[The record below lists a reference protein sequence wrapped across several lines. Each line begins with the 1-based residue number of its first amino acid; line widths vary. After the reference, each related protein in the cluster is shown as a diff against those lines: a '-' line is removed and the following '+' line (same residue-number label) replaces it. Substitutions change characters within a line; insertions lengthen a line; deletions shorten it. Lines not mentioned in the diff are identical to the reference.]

1 MKDARPELMSL
12 FCGAL
17 ERPSAD
23 QRAGY
28 LDAACGEDRE
38 LRARVEALLRAH
50 EQAGG
55 FLRDTS
61 EASDPRATAS
71 TGHRRCGEPPL
82 QCVGAHHHPLARA
95 GARGAAVCDRRP
107 QEGGFP

>member
-12 FCGAL
+12 VCGAL

-38 LRARVEALLRAH
+38 LRARLEALLQAH

-55 FLRDTS
+55 FLRETS
-61 EASDPRATAS
+61 EARDPRATVS
-71 TGHRRCGEPPL
+71 TGHRRGGEPISERP
-82 QCVGAHHHPLARA
+82 GAVIGTP
-95 GARGAAVCDRRP
+95 
-107 QEGGFP
+107 